1 MATATSVS
9 RLLNNR
15 HWVSDVMVGAGIG
28 ILSTELGYYF
38 ADLIF
43 GKKGLRHP
51 QYDFDVTYSDISSFL
66 GLYMGFTM
74 MPHHISLSPEINFNT
89 STGSTVGVEGAYY
102 ITPYVGVGAELLAK
116 NGSVYTGCN
125 IENAAY
131 TPTNCAERTAF
142 FKAVSE
148 GVKEFDAICI
158 VGGKDGVLT
167 EYAPPCGV
175 CRQVMMEFCDP
186 ETFQIILATD
196 LEHYDIYTLK
206 ELLPLGFGPGNLK
219 EE

>member
-1 MATATSVS
+1 MAKGEGLNADMIS
-9 RLLNNR
+9 RLIDR
-15 HWVSDVMVGAGIG
+15 AIEGMSYAYTPYSGFRVGAA
-28 ILSTELGYYF
+28 LLTESG
-38 ADLIF
+38 
-43 GKKGLRHP
+43 
-51 QYDFDVTYSDISSFL
+51 
-66 GLYMGFTM
+66 
-74 MPHHISLSPEINFNT
+74 EI
-89 STGSTVGVEGAYY
+89 
-102 ITPYVGVGAELLAK
+102 
-116 NGSVYTGCN
+116 YTGCN

-131 TPTNCAERTAF
+131 TPTNCEERTAF

-196 LEHYDIYTLK
+196 LEHYDIYTLR
-206 ELLPLGFGPGNLK
+206 
-219 EE
+219 